1 MRGHLHLE
9 KHQHS
14 SFQYNIPITKTQV
27 KTIFKNEVIFPP
39 GGALV
44 AWNKQKLE
52 AGLRASGCFHW
63 KYVKN
68 FCAWGALVISF
79 TPIKSCDMIVLYH
92 IQ

>member
-9 KHQHS
+9 KHQRS

-44 AWNKQKLE
+44 AWNKQNPE
-52 AGLRASGCFHW
+52 ARRPLDVSTGNMSR
-63 KYVKN
+63 
-68 FCAWGALVISF
+68 IS
-79 TPIKSCDMIVLYH
+79 VH
-92 IQ
+92 GVH